1 MMSADH
7 PDARREGDLTLT
19 RTKRLA
25 TIILGLAS
33 PRPYRNAAQAGT
45 IMSGTAAVGSYCAV
59 IHDLGNV
66 ADPVTP
72 ILTVTHP

>member
-7 PDARREGDLTLT
+7 PDAQREGDLTLT
-19 RTKRLA
+19 RTKPWPPSSS
-25 TIILGLAS
+25 AS
-33 PRPYRNAAQAGT
+33 SSLRPYRNAAQAGS
-45 IMSGTAAVGSYCAV
+45 IMSGTAAVGSRCAV

-66 ADPVTP
+66 ADPVTH